1 MNDLLLILKY
11 GFKNKARPKKK
22 GLMSNNSVF
31 GNIFGYLFPAILFM
45 FIMLPF
51 MLNLFN
57 STQIEIMQGV
67 TFADL
72 MASMYIALMSLFFF
86 LQYSPAIINTLFNN
100 DNIEFLLTTPIKK
113 GTIFISSAIDS
124 FLVSGLPIGMMLSV
138 IIAYGVAS
146 EVNIMNLI
154 ISSIGYIFLMISLS
168 LIAGLIFSYFIG
180 KTAAKRFSQLM
191 YFVSIFAFVFMTNFI
206 PTEQINQAQEGQLSG
221 IFGNMTFLTGEIF
234 PHTVLLDSMKN
245 NNFYF
250 GFISILISLFFVVV
264 IYAVSSKLDFV
275 TSRKKSKNKEQKI
288 KLTGGM
294 PVLKKDLKLLQR
306 DSQSLFL
313 ILYPLLFPLIF
324 MFINVQSMAA
334 MNIMFIFIGSMYAA
348 ILSVG
353 MMVNDMKIW
362 PIPKTYPIKTEQ
374 FINNKISIP
383 LIIFLT
389 EYVIIT
395 IISAVMGYTN
405 IIDYFMVIP
414 VGLLLYYA
422 ALYGVKTYL
431 KNPKRDTSNKNNVL
445 TFKET
450 IVFEGIIM
458 GIGIAIFG
466 LLTTYKMNMQNS
478 FINLST
484 FLLNLIFI
492 GVPILFMGL
501 LVYLIKREKQQIKKY
516 SNEI

>member
-1 MNDLLLILKY
+1 
-11 GFKNKARPKKK
+11 
-22 GLMSNNSVF
+22 
-31 GNIFGYLFPAILFM
+31 
-45 FIMLPF
+45 
-51 MLNLFN
+51 
-57 STQIEIMQGV
+57 
-67 TFADL
+67 
-72 MASMYIALMSLFFF
+72 
-86 LQYSPAIINTLFNN
+86 
-100 DNIEFLLTTPIKK
+100 
-113 GTIFISSAIDS
+113 
-124 FLVSGLPIGMMLSV
+124 
-138 IIAYGVAS
+138 
-146 EVNIMNLI
+146 
-154 ISSIGYIFLMISLS
+154 
-168 LIAGLIFSYFIG
+168 
-180 KTAAKRFSQLM
+180 
-191 YFVSIFAFVFMTNFI
+191 
-206 PTEQINQAQEGQLSG
+206 
-221 IFGNMTFLTGEIF
+221 
-234 PHTVLLDSMKN
+234 
-245 NNFYF
+245 
-250 GFISILISLFFVVV
+250 
-264 IYAVSSKLDFV
+264 V
-275 TSRKKSKNKEQKI
+275 TSRKKSKKKEQKI

-324 MFINVQSMAA
+324 IFINVQSMAA

-374 FINNKISIP
+374 IINNKISIP

-395 IISAVMGYTN
+395 IISAALGYTN

-431 KNPKRDTSNKNNVL
+431 KNPQRDTSNKNNVL

-458 GIGIAIFG
+458 GFGAAIFG
-466 LLTTYKMNMQNS
+466 LLTVYKINMQTPFLDWS
-478 FINLST
+478 TILINLV
-484 FLLNLIFI
+484 FVGI
-492 GVPILFMGL
+492 PILCMGL
-501 LVYLIKREKQQIKKY
+501 LIFLIKKQKEQIKKY

>member
-1 MNDLLLILKY
+1 MNDLFLILKY

-51 MLNLFN
+51 MLSVFN
-57 STQIEIMQGV
+57 NTMIEIMPGV
-67 TFADL
+67 TFAEL
-72 MASMYIALMSLFFF
+72 MASMYIALMSLLFF

-100 DNIEFLLTTPIKK
+100 DNIEFLLTTPVKK
-113 GTIFISSAIDS
+113 GTIFLSSAIDS

-138 IIAYGVAS
+138 IISYGIAAD
-146 EVNIMNLI
+146 VNIFNLI

-191 YFVSIFAFVFMTNFI
+191 YFASIFAFVFMTNFI
-206 PTEQINQAQEGQLSG
+206 PTDQINQAQQGQLSG
-221 IFGNMTFLTGEIF
+221 IFGNMTFLTGEFF
-234 PHTVLLDSMKN
+234 PHTLLLKSMHGN
-245 NNFYF
+245 IYF
-250 GFISILISLFFVVV
+250 GLLSILISVLIIVL
-264 IYAVSSKLDFV
+264 IYGVSTKLDFV

-294 PVLKKDLKLLQR
+294 PVLKKDLRLLQR

-313 ILYPLLFPLIF
+313 ILYPFLFPLIF
-324 MFINVQSMAA
+324 IFINVQSMAA

-374 FINNKISIP
+374 IINNKISIP

-395 IISAVMGYTN
+395 IISAVLGYTN

-431 KNPKRDTSNKNNVL
+431 KNPQRDTSNKNNVL

-458 GIGIAIFG
+458 GFGAAIFG
-466 LLTTYKMNMQNS
+466 LLTVYKINMQTPILDWS
-478 FINLST
+478 TILINLV
-484 FLLNLIFI
+484 FI
-492 GVPILFMGL
+492 GIPILCMGL
-501 LVYLIKREKQQIKKY
+501 LIFLIKQQKEQIKKY

>member
-1 MNDLLLILKY
+1 
-11 GFKNKARPKKK
+11 
-22 GLMSNNSVF
+22 
-31 GNIFGYLFPAILFM
+31 
-45 FIMLPF
+45 
-51 MLNLFN
+51 
-57 STQIEIMQGV
+57 
-67 TFADL
+67 
-72 MASMYIALMSLFFF
+72 
-86 LQYSPAIINTLFNN
+86 
-100 DNIEFLLTTPIKK
+100 
-113 GTIFISSAIDS
+113 
-124 FLVSGLPIGMMLSV
+124 
-138 IIAYGVAS
+138 
-146 EVNIMNLI
+146 
-154 ISSIGYIFLMISLS
+154 
-168 LIAGLIFSYFIG
+168 
-180 KTAAKRFSQLM
+180 M
-191 YFVSIFAFVFMTNFI
+191 YFASIFAFVFMTNFI
-206 PTEQINQAQEGQLSG
+206 PTDQINQAQQGQLSG
-221 IFGNMTFLTGEIF
+221 IFGNMTFLTGEYF
-234 PHTVLLDSMKN
+234 PHTLLIKGMHENS
-245 NNFYF
+245 YF
-250 GFISILISLFFVVV
+250 GIFSILISIFIIVL
-264 IYAVSSKLDFV
+264 IYIVSTKLDFV

-324 MFINVQSMAA
+324 IFINVQSMAA
-334 MNIMFIFIGSMYAA
+334 MNIMFIFIGSMYSA

-374 FINNKISIP
+374 FINNKITIP

-405 IIDYFMVIP
+405 IIDYFMIIP

-431 KNPKRDTSNKNNVL
+431 KNPQRDTSNKNNVL

-458 GIGIAIFG
+458 GIGAVIFG
-466 LLTTYKMNMQNS
+466 LLTVYKINMQTP
-478 FINLST
+478 FIEWSSILI
-484 FLLNLIFI
+484 NLIFI
-492 GVPILFMGL
+492 GIPVLFMIL
-501 LVYLIKREKQQIKKY
+501 LGYMIKREKNQIKKY

>member
-1 MNDLLLILKY
+1 
-11 GFKNKARPKKK
+11 
-22 GLMSNNSVF
+22 
-31 GNIFGYLFPAILFM
+31 
-45 FIMLPF
+45 
-51 MLNLFN
+51 
-57 STQIEIMQGV
+57 
-67 TFADL
+67 
-72 MASMYIALMSLFFF
+72 
-86 LQYSPAIINTLFNN
+86 
-100 DNIEFLLTTPIKK
+100 
-113 GTIFISSAIDS
+113 
-124 FLVSGLPIGMMLSV
+124 
-138 IIAYGVAS
+138 
-146 EVNIMNLI
+146 
-154 ISSIGYIFLMISLS
+154 
-168 LIAGLIFSYFIG
+168 
-180 KTAAKRFSQLM
+180 M
-191 YFVSIFAFVFMTNFI
+191 YFVSIFAFIFMTNFI
-206 PTEQINQAQEGQLSG
+206 PTDQIDQAQQGQLSG
-221 IFGNMTFLTGEIF
+221 IFGNMTFLTGEFF
-234 PHTVLLDSMKN
+234 PHTLLLKGMHGN
-245 NNFYF
+245 IYF
-250 GFISILISLFFVVV
+250 GLLSILISVLIIVL
-264 IYAVSSKLDFV
+264 IYGVSTKLDFV
-275 TSRKKSKNKEQKI
+275 TSRKKSKKKEQKI

-324 MFINVQSMAA
+324 IFINVQSMAA

-374 FINNKISIP
+374 IINNKISIP

-395 IISAVMGYTN
+395 IISAALGYTN

-431 KNPKRDTSNKNNVL
+431 KNPQRDTSNKNNVL

-458 GIGIAIFG
+458 GFGAAIFG
-466 LLTTYKMNMQNS
+466 LLTVYKINMQTPFLDWS
-478 FINLST
+478 TILINLV
-484 FLLNLIFI
+484 FVGI
-492 GVPILFMGL
+492 PILCMGL
-501 LVYLIKREKQQIKKY
+501 LIFLIKKQKEQIKKY